1 MAVSEAFNPDHNELF
16 DSLATPLANKYHPK
30 ISKISKIRPES
41 KSLDATQIY
50 LQEIGI
56 ANLLTAEEEIELTR
70 RYQQGDMRAK
80 QRMIESNLRLVVKIA
95 RRYQHRGLSLLDL
108 IEEGNLGLIRAVEKF
123 DPERGFRFSTYA
135 TWWIRQNVERGIMN
149 QARTIRLPVH
159 VIKELNSCL
168 HAERE
173 LTQTLVHD
181 PSFEEIAERTQK
193 PVAKVKTMM
202 GFKQSTTSIDLL
214 VGADKNTSLQEFL
227 TDPLT
232 ENPED
237 WIQKTNLIGRLND
250 WLAALPSKHREILQ
264 RRFGLNGYDTGT
276 LEQVGTEVGLTRER
290 VRQIQVEALAQLR
303 TIMEQNGLNSGDL
316 GGD

>member
-1 MAVSEAFNPDHNELF
+1 MTVSEALRTDRREPY
-16 DSLATPLANKYHPK
+16 TPHRSNTG
-30 ISKISKIRPES
+30 RPELDRTDTKS
-41 KSLDATQIY
+41 SSLDPTNIY

-56 ANLLTAEEEIELTR
+56 AKLLTAEEEVELTR
-70 RYQQGDMRAK
+70 LYQQGDLDAK
-80 QRMIESNLRLVVKIA
+80 RRMIESNLRLVVKIA

-168 HAERE
+168 HAERL
-173 LTQTLVHD
+173 LTQTLVQD
-181 PSFEEIAERTQK
+181 PTCKDIADWTQK
-193 PVAKVKTMM
+193 PVAKVKTIM
-202 GFKQSTTSIDLL
+202 GFKQSTTSIDVLI
-214 VGADKNTSLQEFL
+214 GADKNTSLQEFL

-237 WIQKTNLIGRLND
+237 WMQKTNLISRLND
-250 WLAALPSKHREILQ
+250 WLSQLPKKHQEILR
-264 RRFGLNGYDTGT
+264 RRFGLHNHDTGT
-276 LEQVGTEVGLTRER
+276 LEQVGAEVGLTRER
-290 VRQIQVEALAQLR
+290 VRQIQTEALAQLR
-303 TIMEQNGLNSGDL
+303 VIMQANGLNSEDIGYD
-316 GGD
+316 

>member
-1 MAVSEAFNPDHNELF
+1 MTVSDALRTDHLKQYNPPGSTND
-16 DSLATPLANKYHPK
+16 HPK
-30 ISKISKIRPES
+30 LNRIEAHSR
-41 KSLDATQIY
+41 SLDPTNIY
-50 LQEIGI
+50 LHEIGI
-56 ANLLTAEEEIELTR
+56 AKLLTAEEEVELTR
-70 RYQQGDMRAK
+70 LYQQGDMSAK
-80 QRMIESNLRLVVKIA
+80 QRMIERNLRLVVKIA

-168 HAERE
+168 HAERQ

-181 PSFEEIAERTQK
+181 PTCKDIADWTQK
-193 PVAKVKTMM
+193 PVAKVKAIM
-202 GFKQSTTSIDLL
+202 GFKQSTTSIDVLI
-214 VGADKNTSLQEFL
+214 GAEKNTSLQEFL

-237 WIQKTNLIGRLND
+237 WMQKTNLIGRLND
-250 WLAALPSKHREILQ
+250 WLLQLPKKHQEILR
-264 RRFGLNGYDTGT
+264 RRFGLNNYDTGT
-276 LEQVGTEVGLTRER
+276 LEQVGEEVGLTRER
-290 VRQIQVEALAQLR
+290 VRQIQTEALAQLR
-303 TIMEQNGLNSGDL
+303 VIMRANGLNSEDIGYD
-316 GGD
+316 